1 MGKYTTGR
9 LKYQYKIKIDLGKL
23 MECIADKL
31 GFEYDEYYFEDD
43 KMVIAGTEECG
54 FKNWSCS
61 ATLESPAEDE
71 TDLIDSVAEK
81 DIEQAVIDGTEEFRQ
96 WLIDSHKYISEC
108 EIDEDSY
115 EDLYDEPDEDD
126 AYDRWRD
133 EQLEREYYG
142 EDE

>member
-1 MGKYTTGR
+1 MGKYTTGK
-9 LKYQYKIKIDLGKL
+9 LKYSYKIKIDLEQLMESIVGKL
-23 MECIADKL
+23 GIE
-31 GFEYDEYYFEDD
+31 FDEYYLEDD
-43 KMVIAGTEECG
+43 ALIIAGTEECG
-54 FKNWSCS
+54 YKHWHCS

-108 EIDEDSY
+108 EIDENSY

-142 EDE
+142 EEE